1 MLLFQSYDYLLN
13 NCLLRF
19 NKPWLLIKMII
30 PAIIL
35 INKFNNIQHK
45 VVIPVLNIRNEAGKN
60 QKKGF
65 WFPSKISSISNNDDD
80 GSLSFIYIWASI
92 YDTKSIGNRSDSG

>member
-60 QKKGF
+60 QKKGL
-65 WFPSKISSISNNDDD
+65 WFPSKISSISNND
-80 GSLSFIYIWASI
+80 LSFIDNGVSMC
-92 YDTKSIGNRSDSG
+92 DTKSVENKSDNE